1 MEDFDNVELW
11 DEIQDMPGEIFD
23 FEDDLLTAWENTS
36 RGQRRDNMAAD
47 RPLGMLTV

>member
-1 MEDFDNVELW
+1 MDFDTCLW

-36 RGQRRDNMAAD
+36 RCDRRDVIEKASN
-47 RPLGMLTV
+47 MLTI

>member
-1 MEDFDNVELW
+1 MDDFDTSLW

-23 FEDDLLTAWENTS
+23 FEDDLLTSWENTS

-47 RPLGMLTV
+47 RRVGMMTV